1 MNTNRRFVYV
11 VLIVILLL
19 VMAVAFMARPARKT
33 APAASAVSA
42 PSAAPASAEPS
53 APPVDFTA
61 MLSSPKGDIPSARD
75 ILTRPPA
82 ERQAYSP
89 SVSHSAVP
97 LTGALP
103 QGNYA
108 SAAGRAPLP
117 SVPSGRTSAAGSPR
131 RSGGAAAG
139 YTAPAVSSFGSVSG
153 GGRSYPS
160 SYNGGGLPTSA
171 REEAQARADIF
182 SPFTARMTR
191 REQTALN
198 QKLQNFSAGLER
210 AIASAVLPKSKRE
223 QNIEKYLA
231 RARGEAAVMDGGVYA
246 AGQRQAGGGTE
257 EVMQQLAAQSK
268 SIVDNVRGSYGDGAA
283 EEAQSIM
290 NDFQSEMAETLN
302 APGDPEEKNIKAQA
316 VNNKYSQK
324 LQQLNNE
331 QSLNK
336 MAEQLR
342 AQNEEYLQKIG
353 QTYGPQTETAMRPLL
368 EDFANKRMQIWATPQ
383 SEEAALAQNLALDE
397 QLRKEQERIVKETAP
412 ETSAGNLTTLQ
423 NELTKERI
431 LEESRKVEAGESFSP
446 VYRESEQVR
455 AQNEAAWKKEGEE
468 IVKGFE
474 ALGPEAAAEARRQMD
489 SLLAYRRQLRQE
501 AAEKGLSVAEVTR
514 LDMEATEKANEA
526 LNQTRMQGMES
537 KLNGDYEKQFEQVP
551 EDFKKEVRPI
561 WEKYNKQRAALAVEV
576 TDQKTYQ
583 ARMQQLAEQETQ
595 ELQAAQQ
602 AYISAQQQ

>member
-1 MNTNRRFVYV
+1 
-11 VLIVILLL
+11 
-19 VMAVAFMARPARKT
+19 
-33 APAASAVSA
+33 
-42 PSAAPASAEPS
+42 
-53 APPVDFTA
+53 
-61 MLSSPKGDIPSARD
+61 
-75 ILTRPPA
+75 
-82 ERQAYSP
+82 
-89 SVSHSAVP
+89 
-97 LTGALP
+97 
-103 QGNYA
+103 
-108 SAAGRAPLP
+108 
-117 SVPSGRTSAAGSPR
+117 
-131 RSGGAAAG
+131 
-139 YTAPAVSSFGSVSG
+139 
-153 GGRSYPS
+153 
-160 SYNGGGLPTSA
+160 
-171 REEAQARADIF
+171 
-182 SPFTARMTR
+182 MTR

-353 QTYGPQTETAMRPLL
+353 ETYGPQTETAMRPLL

-412 ETSAGNLTTLQ
+412 EAAVGNLTALQ
-423 NELTKERI
+423 NEQVKKRI
-431 LEESRKVEAGESFSP
+431 LEEVRKVEAGESFSP
-446 VYRESEQVR
+446 VYRENANAL
-455 AQNEAAWKKEGEE
+455 AQKEAAWKEDGKA
-468 IVKGFE
+468 IVKRFE
-474 ALGPEAAAEARRQMD
+474 SLGPEAVAEAQRQMD

-501 AAEKGLSVAEVTR
+501 AAEKGLSVAEVMH
-514 LDMEATEKANEA
+514 LDMKATEKANEA
-526 LNQTRMQGMES
+526 LTQTGKQGMERL
-537 KLNGDYEKQFEQVP
+537 LNGQDEKQFEQMP
-551 EDFKKEVRPI
+551 EDFRAQLRPI